1 MDARTEHTPAA
12 VSWRLMGLTFVG
24 SGVLGLLSLPFATG
38 PEFNA
43 PLLAGLCLLAGVS
56 GLLCVWAARFLPEH
70 LLIVGLLMC
79 VGLVSLAVAVTDG
92 PGSPYVLFY
101 AWIGVEA
108 SYFLSRNAAVL
119 FTVATGAASAVT
131 LHVSADP
138 GDVPTATWVMVVGT
152 MLAVGALTAALRKRS
167 DDLIELLADRAT
179 RDSLT
184 GLPNRRGHHD
194 RIEQEL
200 ERARR
205 HDLPLSIVLADIDDF
220 KSLNDQFGHR
230 KGDDALIAF
239 GALVTSELRGAD
251 MVSRV
256 GGEEFAI
263 VLPHVDE
270 RGALVT
276 AERLRRAVRAGLV
289 APDGRSLSASFGVA
303 SFPQH
308 GGDPEVLLDH
318 ADQAMYAA
326 KHLGRDRTVVF
337 SHGLLQSLRE
347 DAPAEQLQ
355 AVLVLAE
362 ALDLR
367 DSGTAAHSQ
376 TVGILC
382 SGIAE
387 ALGLPAERVER
398 IRLAG
403 ILHDVGKLAVPDD
416 ILQKPGR
423 LTDAEYAEMKKHSEL
438 GARVIA
444 AAGMED
450 ISSWVLC
457 HHERPDGRGYPQGL
471 SGDEIALEARI
482 LAVGDAYEAMTS
494 DRPYR
499 KAPGIEF
506 AIKELERGVDTQ
518 FDRDVVAAL
527 LSTIKP
533 QNGLVLGHPDLV

>member
-1 MDARTEHTPAA
+1 
-12 VSWRLMGLTFVG
+12 MGLSFVG

-38 PEFNA
+38 PQFNA
-43 PLLAGLCLLAGVS
+43 PVLGLLCALAVAS
-56 GLLCVWAARFLPEH
+56 GLLVVWLAPHLPER
-70 LLIVGLLMC
+70 LLVVGLLLC
-79 VGLVSLAVAVTDG
+79 VGLVSTAVAVTDG

-108 SYFLSRNAAVL
+108 AYFLSRRAAVP
-119 FTVATGAASAVT
+119 FTVAAAVASAVT
-131 LHVSADP
+131 LQLFADP
-138 GDVPTATWVMVVGT
+138 GDVPVATWVMVVGT
-152 MLAVGALTAALRKRS
+152 MVAVAVLTGALRKRS
-167 DDLIELLADRAT
+167 DDLIGILADRAI

-184 GLPNRRGHHD
+184 GLPNRRGYHE

-220 KSLNDQFGHR
+220 KSLNDKFGHR
-230 KGDDALIAF
+230 LGDDALRSFA
-239 GALVTSELRGAD
+239 ALVTSELRCED
-251 MVSRV
+251 LVSRV

-276 AERLRRAVRAGLV
+276 AERLRRAVRGGLV
-289 APDGRSLSASFGVA
+289 GPDGRSLSASFGVA

-308 GGDPEVLLDH
+308 GSDPEVLLDH

-337 SHGLLQSLRE
+337 SDGLLESLRE

-367 DSGTAAHSQ
+367 DSGTATHSQ
-376 TVGILC
+376 TVGTLC
-382 SGIAE
+382 AGIAL
-387 ALGLPAERVER
+387 ALGMPEERVER

-416 ILQKPGR
+416 ILQKPGK
-423 LTDAEYAEMKKHSEL
+423 LTDAEYAELKKHSAL

-450 ISSWVLC
+450 ISNWVLA
-457 HHERPDGRGYPQGL
+457 HHERPDGRGYPMGL
-471 SGDEIALEARI
+471 SGDQIPIEARI
-482 LAVGDAYEAMTS
+482 LAVGDSYEAMTS

-499 KAPGIEF
+499 KAPGHEY
-506 AIKELERGVDTQ
+506 ALQELQRWVDQQ
-518 FDRDVVAAL
+518 FDADVVAAL
-527 LSTIKP
+527 IATVSCADGVP
-533 QNGLVLGHPDLV
+533 VGVRDGLVLES